1 MKRKRIDIYTDGSCN
16 VSQRVG
22 GWAIVSDE
30 WTASGNKYDTT
41 NNEMELY
48 AILKAIHYSQYYG
61 YDEVHIY
68 TDSQYAY
75 LTLTEWAYKWESNG
89 WRKKGGVIRNIELI
103 QSIFRIVKDNDVYV
117 FHKVKAHSGVV
128 MNEKADRLA
137 KVSYQELI

>member
-1 MKRKRIDIYTDGSCN
+1 MKEKIHIYTDGSCN

-22 GWAIVSDE
+22 GWAIVSEE
-30 WTASGNKYDTT
+30 WTANGNKQDTT

-48 AILKAIHYSQYYG
+48 AILKAIHYSKYHG

-68 TDSQYAY
+68 TDSDYAY
-75 LTLTEWAYKWESNG
+75 KTLTLWAYNWEANN
-89 WRKKGGVIRNIELI
+89 WTKKGGRIRNLDLI
-103 QSIFRIVKDNDVYV
+103 KEIFKEVKCNPKYV
-117 FHKVKAHSGVV
+117 FHKVKAHDGVV